1 MNPQNTTAIQT
12 TPSTI
17 DSGTPGSILF
27 NVGGSLALVLLLIA
41 AIAWVAR
48 RAGFRTQGGKSSALL
63 TVKCSQSLGQRER
76 VVIVEADDKWFLL
89 GVTPTNINCLATLNK
104 QSDSDEVASSPL
116 SGDFQNV
123 LLNMLK
129 KRKPESPQ

>member
-1 MNPQNTTAIQT
+1 
-12 TPSTI
+12 
-17 DSGTPGSILF
+17 
-27 NVGGSLALVLLLIA
+27 
-41 AIAWVAR
+41 IAWVAR

-89 GVTPTNINCLATLNK
+89 GVTPKNINCLATLNK
-104 QSDSDEVASSPL
+104 QSDSDEVTSSPL
-116 SGDFQNV
+116 SGEFQNV